1 MECIGKYFE
10 TENEEKSAN
19 AGIESGMHLLIK
31 LLDNVPVNSKVTLE
45 TIDFLYVNSK
55 FIRPLSFWGESKRHF
70 LLDKS
75 LNDIAYYLRKIVLN
89 ETDYD
94 ISYRYKSM
102 KVLFN
107 LAVAKGSLK
116 NLLDFVQLTQLFNDP
131 DNILDLV
138 ITVLTIELRIEPI

>member
-1 MECIGKYFE
+1 
-10 TENEEKSAN
+10 
-19 AGIESGMHLLIK
+19 MHLLIK

-55 FIRPLSFWGESKRHF
+55 FIRPLSFWGESKRYF

-75 LNDIAYYLRKIVLN
+75 LNDIAFYLRKIVLN
-89 ETDYD
+89 ENDYD